1 MSAPPVQILVAE
13 NHPGDAELILETLVA
28 EGLAGRVHVVT
39 SGREVLDFLVPRA
52 PQAAAPATPP
62 CVVLLE
68 LDLPEIGGLDV
79 LRALKS
85 DSRTRAIPV
94 VVFAASGLE
103 RDLVECYRLGANS
116 YVQKPGEFAA
126 FSEAVRRVVRYWLE
140 TNHPPPNRAFGGD
153 AA

>member
-1 MSAPPVQILVAE
+1 MTAHPVDILVAE
-13 NHPGDAELILETLVA
+13 NHPGDAALILETLAA
-28 EGLAGRVHVVT
+28 EGLADRVYVVT
-39 SGREVLDFLVPRA
+39 SGQAVLDFLVPRA
-52 PQAAAPATPP
+52 SQSAAPATPP

-103 RDLVECYRLGANS
+103 RDIVECYRLGANS
-116 YVQKPGEFAA
+116 YVRKPGEFPA
-126 FSEAVRRVVRYWLE
+126 FSEAVRRVIRYWLE
-140 TNHPPPNRAFGGD
+140 TNYPPPKRAFAGD
-153 AA
+153 AS